1 MHKKLVHAATTADV
15 RNLKSVI
22 LLARK
27 IFLSEENVEA
37 REVSQLEW
45 KSRWTIAKCRQK
57 TEHVETS

>member
-1 MHKKLVHAATTADV
+1 MHKKSVHAAATADV
-15 RNLKSVI
+15 RNLRSVI

-45 KSRWTIAKCRQK
+45 QSRWTIAKC
-57 TEHVETS
+57 